1 MLENKEL
8 ELLADVYGLLL
19 SLWKVM
25 KLFFV
30 NAAAFNEAQNVENQ
44 RNLKIL
50 KAVPARCLF
59 RGEASKHVIA
69 KFGHLVNDQID
80 DTGIKSFRDTF

>member
-30 NAAAFNEAQNVENQ
+30 NAAAFHEAQNVENQ

-50 KAVPARCLF
+50 KAVPAR
-59 RGEASKHVIA
+59 
-69 KFGHLVNDQID
+69 
-80 DTGIKSFRDTF
+80 